1 VSTHV
6 EAERRDGSG
15 AWWLRALL
23 VPQAPVP
30 VFAALRD
37 DSREAAED
45 RQEPLSL
52 AAYLNGLALTVLS
65 PTAASFADDPV
76 RGGIAIPAWLFIA
89 GLFVALINF
98 WVGGGALY
106 LACNLLGGK
115 TSYRQARHL
124 LALAGIPIVFSLVL
138 LPVRLALYGDDIF
151 RSGGADAGSAKWIF
165 TALALAFA
173 AWSVG
178 LLVIGLRTL
187 ERWSWGRSVAAMA
200 AFLALVVLSSLAL
213 QLFG

>member
-6 EAERRDGSG
+6 EAERRDES

-30 VFAALRD
+30 VFTALRA

-76 RGGIAIPAWLFIA
+76 RRGIAIPAWLFIA
-89 GLFVALINF
+89 GLFVAVINF

-106 LACNLLGGK
+106 LALNLLGGK
-115 TSYRQARHL
+115 SSYRQARHL

-151 RSGGADAGSAKWIF
+151 RTGGADGGSARWIF

-178 LLVIGLRTL
+178 LLLVGIRTL
-187 ERWSWGRSVAAMA
+187 ERWSWSRSAAAMG
-200 AFLALVVLSSLAL
+200 AFLALVVLASLAL
-213 QLFG
+213 QFFG